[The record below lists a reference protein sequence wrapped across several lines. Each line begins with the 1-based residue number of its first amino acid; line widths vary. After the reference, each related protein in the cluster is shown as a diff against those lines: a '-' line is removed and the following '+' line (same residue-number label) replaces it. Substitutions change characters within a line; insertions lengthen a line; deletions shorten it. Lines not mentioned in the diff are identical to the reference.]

1 MGVIRFNGISSA
13 DFGCTIERRPN
24 HTRGS
29 RRGELI
35 EVPGRNG
42 AAVLEDGSF
51 TTYTQEYV
59 MAFKEGD
66 TVPPY
71 KRAAQVAEWLLGSR
85 GFCRLED
92 DFEPN
97 VYRMAR
103 YAGALNIEQVADEY
117 GRVVLEFECQPQR
130 YFLFGECDIS
140 ISNYNNSA
148 TVVVRNIPETVESV
162 KVRAAGTIEFFMRNA
177 TNRIDAEMEQQ
188 GDYEVGV
195 LQTAGGYNRAYVN
208 ASLVADNFA
217 EMRFIDADDEEV
229 VVFSINADG
238 VQFVNPTQNAACPVM
253 EFRDLTN
260 EPTPVAQTLSI
271 IEDAY
276 IGNDGDAY
284 PVQFGQEGDG
294 YDICD
299 EVSVT
304 GYAYA
309 YITGNSYAFYDSSHN
324 PISFVHDYYNSKRV
338 YMDNT
343 QVIIPSGAS
352 VVVIGTKPGAP
363 SMALSLKAARQNPGT
378 AAVVIGTT
386 TINLDFSEHDTIILD
401 CDLHDAHYTDG
412 SSANSKVTF
421 SDPFNSY
428 PTFPTLG
435 SGATMVKP
443 GDGTNLGFSIQTRW
457 WSL

>member
-24 HTRGS
+24 HSRGS

-51 TTYTQEYV
+51 TTYTQEYA

-217 EMRFIDADDEEV
+217 EMRFIDADGEEV

-238 VQFVNPTQNAACPVM
+238 VQFVNPTQNAACPIM
-253 EFRDLTN
+253 EFRDLSS
-260 EPTPVAQTLSI
+260 EPTPVVQTLTM
-271 IEDAY
+271 
-276 IGNDGDAY
+276 NDGTFIAKDGEVTKVTWATDENY
-284 PVQFGQEGDG
+284 FTSDPVAL
-294 YDICD
+294 
-299 EVSVT
+299 SS
-304 GYAYA
+304 YAYA
-309 YITGNSYAFYDSSHN
+309 IITGTSYSFFNSGGDCIVTYSSASAMQSRK
-324 PISFVHDYYNSKRV
+324 IA
-338 YMDNT
+338 
-343 QVIIPSGAS
+343 IPNGSASMVVGGIGAHS
-352 VVVIGTKPGAP
+352 TV
-363 SMALSLKAARQNPGT
+363 ALSLQAARPNPGA
-378 AAVVIGTT
+378 AAVTVGSTT
-386 TINLDFSEHDTIILD
+386 VNLDFSEQDTIVLD

>member
-1 MGVIRFNGISSA
+1 MGVIRFNGISSTE
-13 DFGCTIERRPN
+13 FGCTIERRPN

-51 TTYTQEYV
+51 TTYKQEYI

-66 TVPPY
+66 TMPPY

-103 YAGALNIEQVADEY
+103 YAGALNIEQVADKY
-117 GRVVLEFECQPQR
+117 GQVVLEFECQPQR

-162 KVRAAGTIEFFMRNA
+162 KVRSAGTIEFFMRNS

-208 ASLVADNFA
+208 ASLIADNFA
-217 EMRFIDADDEEV
+217 EMRFVDADGEEA
-229 VVFSINADG
+229 VVFSINAEG
-238 VQFVNPTQNAACPVM
+238 VQFVNPTQNAACPIM
-253 EFRDLTN
+253 EFRDLSS
-260 EPTPVAQTLSI
+260 ESTPVVQTLTM
-271 IEDAY
+271 
-276 IGNDGDAY
+276 NDGTFIAKDGEVVKVTWATDENY
-284 PVQFGQEGDG
+284 FTSDPV
-294 YDICD
+294 
-299 EVSVT
+299 SLSS
-304 GYAYA
+304 YAYA
-309 YITGNSYAFYDSSHN
+309 IITGMSYSFFNSGGDCIATYSSASAMQSRK
-324 PISFVHDYYNSKRV
+324 IA
-338 YMDNT
+338 
-343 QVIIPSGAS
+343 IPSGATTI
-352 VVVIGTKPGAP
+352 VIGGIGAH
-363 SMALSLKAARQNPGT
+363 STVALSLQAARPNPGT
-378 AAVVIGTT
+378 AAVTVGSTT
-386 TINLDFSEHDTIILD
+386 VNLDFSEQDTIVLD

-412 SSANSKVTF
+412 SSANNKVTF